1 MATVGELEAIMP
13 GVDEPVIEVNDLRMR
28 YGKTD
33 VLTGVNFVAQPGEVL
48 ALLGPNG
55 AGKTTTI
62 EILEGFRMRSAGEV
76 RVLGI
81 DPAAGGEQWRARL
94 GVVLQSWRDHG
105 KWRVRELLHHL
116 GTYYADYSTPRIRRP
131 WPVDELIDTVG
142 LGAQA
147 GVRINRLSGG
157 QRRRLDVAIGIVG
170 RPEMLFLDEPTV
182 GFDPAARREFH
193 DLVHRL
199 TDVDDTTVLLTTHD
213 LDEAE
218 KLADRIVILADGRII
233 ADGSAD
239 QLSRR
244 VAGESEIRWT
254 RNGARYVHSAADA
267 TRFVRE
273 LFQQYGDDIADLE
286 VRRASLEDTYMTLVR
301 DSEAGRGTAAA
312 SAFEVA
318 R

>member
-1 MATVGELEAIMP
+1 MTMTGAQAVGAGES
-13 GVDEPVIEVNDLRMR
+13 GDEPVIDVHDLRMR
-28 YGKTD
+28 YGTKD
-33 VLTGVNFVAQPGEVL
+33 VLDGVTFAARRGEVL

-62 EILEGFRMRSAGEV
+62 EILEGFRMRSAGDV
-76 RVLGI
+76 RVLGA
-81 DPAAGGEQWRARL
+81 DPAAGGERWRARI

-116 GTYYADYSTPRIRRP
+116 GTYYAAYSTPRIGRP
-131 WPVDELIDTVG
+131 WPVDDLLDVVG
-142 LGAQA
+142 LTAQGAT
-147 GVRINRLSGG
+147 RIGRLSGG

-170 RPEMLFLDEPTV
+170 RPELLFLDEPTV

-199 TDVDDTTVLLTTHD
+199 TDVDDTTILLTTHD

-218 KLADRIVILADGRII
+218 KLADRIVILSGGRII

-239 QLSRR
+239 QLSRQ

-254 RNGARYVHSAADA
+254 RDGQRFVHSAEDP
-267 TRFVRE
+267 TRFVRQ
-273 LFQQYGDDIADLE
+273 LFLQYGEDIADLE
-286 VRRASLEDTYMTLVR
+286 VRRTSLEDTYMTMVR
-301 DSEAGRGTAAA
+301 D
-312 SAFEVA
+312 FERDA